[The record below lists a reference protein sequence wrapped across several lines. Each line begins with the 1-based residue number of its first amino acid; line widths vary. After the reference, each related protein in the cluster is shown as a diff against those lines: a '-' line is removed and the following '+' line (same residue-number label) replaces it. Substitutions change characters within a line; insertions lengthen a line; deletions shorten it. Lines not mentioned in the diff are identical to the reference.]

1 MDIKLNKEQ
10 RQALL
15 PYEKHLNTAYYGSY
29 IHGMTLSDAREIYKI
44 YNQIFNKNE
53 RSFTCSH
60 CRLRITKLLAQ
71 LYYKTTKTNGKS
83 KSKTTDNN

>member
-1 MDIKLNKEQ
+1 MDFKLSKEQ

-15 PYEKHLNTAYYGSY
+15 PYERHLNTAYYGSY

-44 YNQIFNKNE
+44 YNEIFNKNE

-71 LYYKTTKTNGKS
+71 LYYKTPINHGKR
-83 KSKTTDNN
+83 KSKTTNNN

>member
-1 MDIKLNKEQ
+1 MDFKLSKEQ

-15 PYEKHLNTAYYGSY
+15 PYERHLNTAYYGSY

-44 YNQIFNKNE
+44 YNEIFNKNE

-71 LYYKTTKTNGKS
+71 LYYKTLINHGK
-83 KSKTTDNN
+83 KKRNNN

>member
-1 MDIKLNKEQ
+1 MDIKLTKEQ

-15 PYEKHLNTAYYGSY
+15 PYERYLNTAYYGNY
-29 IHGMTLSDAREIYKI
+29 IHGMTLREAQEVYKI
-44 YNQIFNKNE
+44 YNEVFNKNE

-71 LYYKTTKTNGKS
+71 LYFTTNGKRTKRYS
-83 KSKTTDNN
+83 NKR